1 MEHSLES
8 RLSQEVAD
16 VDGGRKELGV
26 VDHFVSVVVHL
37 SDDVVDFLATDVHA
51 SLQKNLLQLIRFN
64 ETCAIY
70 INLLEGSTQLLY
82 LLLASRLDE
91 QVHSGLL
98 ERRNAFE
105 ASKSLQDV
113 IADFTVVDTIRIA
126 SCRRLGSL
134 VCHYFEPG
142 VVQGVL
148 STDALALFDD
158 EKFFY
163 QVLALFA
170 YLVEL
175 SVLEVILC
183 AANLAEDFGGVFA
196 LERKVATHQGVQDDA
211 E

>member
-1 MEHSLES
+1 M
-8 RLSQEVAD
+8 
-16 VDGGRKELGV
+16 
-26 VDHFVSVVVHL
+26 
-37 SDDVVDFLATDVHA
+37 
-51 SLQKNLLQLIRFN
+51 QKNLLQLIRFN
-64 ETCAIY
+64 ETCTIY

-158 EKFFY
+158 EKFFD

-175 SVLEVILC
+175 GVLEVILC

>member
-16 VDGGRKELGV
+16 VDGGCKELGV

-158 EKFFY
+158 EKFFD

-175 SVLEVILC
+175 CVLEVILC

-211 E
+211 

>member
-51 SLQKNLLQLIRFN
+51 SLEKNLLQLIRFN
-64 ETCAIY
+64 ETCTIY

-98 ERRNAFE
+98 ERGNAFE
-105 ASKSLQDV
+105 AAKSLQDIV
-113 IADFTVVDTIRIA
+113 ADLA
-126 SCRRLGSL
+126 
-134 VCHYFEPG
+134 
-142 VVQGVL
+142 VL
-148 STDALALFDD
+148 YDS
-158 EKFFY
+158 
-163 QVLALFA
+163 
-170 YLVEL
+170 
-175 SVLEVILC
+175 
-183 AANLAEDFGGVFA
+183 
-196 LERKVATHQGVQDDA
+196 
-211 E
+211 

>member
-51 SLQKNLLQLIRFN
+51 SLEKNLLQLIRFN
-64 ETCAIY
+64 ETCTIY

-158 EKFFY
+158 EKFFD

-175 SVLEVILC
+175 GVLEVILC

>member
-158 EKFFY
+158 EKFFD

-175 SVLEVILC
+175 GVLEVILC